1 MEPEKANLQLWLTSQ
16 NRSNNDNN
24 RNEWKYGDISADLTG
39 FNFKTNGWISER
51 DSTSLRVSGD
61 ARVRIPLKIFKD
73 DFRATGKTIE
83 FEFSTRDVTDY
94 EAIAIECVNGGIGL
108 QISSQKAVFS
118 SEQTT
123 IDTRF
128 KEEERVRISFVVEK
142 RTLNRLIY
150 IYINGINIR
159 RRIIS
164 SRRFRRIS

>member
-1 MEPEKANLQLWLTSQ
+1 M
-16 NRSNNDNN
+16 
-24 RNEWKYGDISADLTG
+24 
-39 FNFKTNGWISER
+39 
-51 DSTSLRVSGD
+51 SGD

-128 KEEERVRISFVVEK
+128 KEEERVPSWLRNA
-142 RTLNRLIY
+142 R
-150 IYINGINIR
+150 
-159 RRIIS
+159 
-164 SRRFRRIS
+164 